1 AIYKDNA
8 MKTQHLQ
15 NVRDLM
21 TPTPVF
27 VSPTTSVDEAR
38 ALMQQHRIRHLPV
51 LGLARLVGMVS
62 DRDIRLVL
70 PSPATSLS
78 VYEIGYLLVH
88 LTVAE
93 IMHRFPITITPD
105 RPVTEA
111 IRGMLA
117 HQVGALLVVA
127 EGKVVGIV
135 TRTNLLQAFLLSQG
149 ELPAVACVRPGRALA
164 RATTQPADYLLYWP
178 LKGDRT
184 FLPTPVSCQPGE
196 GE

>member
-1 AIYKDNA
+1 
-8 MKTQHLQ
+8 MKTQQLQ

-21 TPTPVF
+21 PPTPVF

-51 LGLARLVGMVS
+51 LDHERLVGMVS

-78 VYEIGYLLVH
+78 VYEIGYLLAR

-93 IMHRFPITITPD
+93 IMHRFPITVAPD

-111 IRGMLA
+111 VRGMLA
-117 HQVGALLVVA
+117 HQVGALPVVA

-149 ELPAVACVRPGRALA
+149 ELPAVA
-164 RATTQPADYLLYWP
+164 
-178 LKGDRT
+178 
-184 FLPTPVSCQPGE
+184 
-196 GE
+196 